1 MKVKKILIVYKK
13 SSYQFYFLKPHG
25 PLFQELL
32 RFTKAVRMRFKK
44 AHNEHYRTLAL
55 VERVLQANNV
65 EYRKLYRGQTIDCAS
80 FDLVITVGGDG
91 TFLEAARQVGK
102 QLILGVNS
110 DPKRSI
116 GRLCNATR
124 EDFERIFKRVL
135 NGKSKIQAI
144 NRLCLKLGKNSKGVN
159 ILNDL
164 LVCHQNPAA
173 MSRYA
178 LSFNGA
184 TEDQRGS
191 GLWIS
196 TAIGSSGAIH
206 SAGGKALPV
215 LSQKIQYKPRELFQ
229 GRGGRYRLRGGAV
242 ALKNSLSIRSL
253 MRNGMIYVDGA
264 HFNFPFNFGDVA
276 HISNSKMPLR
286 VVSVKFT

>member
-1 MKVKKILIVYKK
+1 MKIKKVLIVYKK

-25 PLFQELL
+25 PPFKELL
-32 RFTKAVRMRFKK
+32 RFTRAVRTRFKK
-44 AHNEHYRTLAL
+44 AHDEHYKTLTL
-55 VERVLQANNV
+55 VEKILTENKV
-65 EYRKLYRGQTIDCAS
+65 EFKKYYRGQTIDYEP

-91 TFLEAARQVGK
+91 TFLEAAHNVSR

-116 GRLCNATR
+116 GRLCTATR
-124 EDFERIFKRVL
+124 ENFERVFTRVL
-135 NGKSKIQAI
+135 KGQCKISGL
-144 NRLCLKLGKNSKGVN
+144 NRLHLKLGKDFKGINV
-159 ILNDL
+159 LNDL

-196 TAIGSSGAIH
+196 TAVGSSGAMR
-206 SAGGKALPV
+206 SAGGKVLPR
-215 LSQKIQYKPRELFQ
+215 LSRHIQYKPRELFQ
-229 GRGGRYRLRGGAV
+229 GRGVRYRLRGGV
-242 ALKNSLSIRSL
+242 VTLKNKLTIRSL
-253 MRNGMIYVDGA
+253 MRTSMIYIDGA
-264 HFNFPFNFGDVA
+264 HCSFPFSFGDVA
-276 HISNSKMPLR
+276 TITNSKMPLR
-286 VVSVKFT
+286 VISR